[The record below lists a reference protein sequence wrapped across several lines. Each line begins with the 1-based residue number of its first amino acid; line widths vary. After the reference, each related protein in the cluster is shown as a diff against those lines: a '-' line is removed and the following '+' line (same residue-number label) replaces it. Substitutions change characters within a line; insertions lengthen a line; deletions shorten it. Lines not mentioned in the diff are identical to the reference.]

1 MRNNLADAPTRFVVV
16 MFGVAGQPV
25 LIPVSAAEL
34 EERRPRRARFPCPGN
49 QANDAPIGHATCVTV
64 KQERP
69 ETFKL

>member
-16 MFGVAGQPV
+16 MFGVAGQPGAH
-25 LIPVSAAEL
+25 PGERGGARG
-34 EERRPRRARFPCPGN
+34 RRPRRARRPGPGN